1 MQKPNK
7 IGNREF
13 LYTIT
18 KKKEVKMKVVL
29 NAVKFSPD
37 EKLEVFVN
45 EKVGKLERLLPATLE
60 ADVTLKVEK
69 PESNNNKIADIRLV
83 VRGNDL
89 FVTKQADSFEEAVML
104 AIDALKTQIEKFK
117 EKK

>member
-1 MQKPNK
+1 
-7 IGNREF
+7 
-13 LYTIT
+13 
-18 KKKEVKMKVVL
+18 MKVLL

-37 EKLEVFVN
+37 EKLKVFVE
-45 EKVGKLERLLPATLE
+45 EKVGKVERLLPDALQAE
-60 ADVTLKVEK
+60 VNLKVEK
-69 PESNNNKIADIRLV
+69 PETNNNKIAEIRIV

-89 FVTKQADSFEEAVML
+89 FVSKQADSFEEAVML